1 MENDKII
8 QEQEKPDFELTGEQ
22 AELLRE
28 GAHRYEQIMALGN
41 VAMHIRFLTD
51 AIMELTE
58 EVRETKK
65 AIYDCERDSVW
76 GAIDRIGDQID
87 EVCRDDFPD
96 NIHVKLTNKLIYP
109 C

>member
-1 MENDKII
+1 MTNEENNNI
-8 QEQEKPDFELTGEQ
+8 QEQENPDFELA

-28 GAHRYEQIMALGN
+28 GAHRYEQIAALGN

-65 AIYDCERDSVW
+65 AIYDSERDSVW
-76 GAIDRIGDQID
+76 GAIDRIGDQIHD
-87 EVCRDDFPD
+87 VCNEDIFDSVHVQLTD
-96 NIHVKLTNKLIYP
+96 GLIHPY
-109 C
+109 